1 MEWEVKTVKP
11 LDNHI
16 LLLTFK
22 NNEQKYYDVK
32 PLLETGVFKTLKDN
46 EMFKTVRVCF
56 DSIAWDND
64 VDIAPETLYYEGV
77 SINE

>member
-1 MEWEVKTVKP
+1 VKT
-11 LDNHI
+11 
-16 LLLTFK
+16 
-22 NNEQKYYDVK
+22 VK

-56 DSIAWDND
+56 DSIVWDND
-64 VDIAPETLYYEGV
+64 VDIAPETLYYERV